1 MKKILVATMAGAIA
15 TPAFA
20 DHVRGHVDHTVPGF
34 ETSYVNRGQCESALA
49 QARNERSQ
57 NTQRIGWAYEVLWEA
72 ASNGESMRTT
82 KCRQNEDG
90 TWKFSSM
97 PMGSVPKN

>member
-1 MKKILVATMAGAIA
+1 MNKILVAMMAGAIA

-20 DHVRGHVDHTVPGF
+20 DHVRGHVEHTVPGF
-34 ETSYVNRGQCESALA
+34 EDSYDYRGQCESALA
-49 QARNERSQ
+49 RARNERSQ
-57 NTQRIGWAYEVLWEA
+57 NTQRLGWAYEELSDAEY
-72 ASNGESMRTT
+72 NGESMRTT
-82 KCRQNEDG
+82 ECRQNEDG